1 MSNSNDDEMSWWDH
15 LLADAAAEAER
26 YGEKGWETLELHP
39 GDITLR
45 PDDDGEAVLDALVPD
60 NEFEQLADGA
70 TEGVDSYRVFRSTPA
85 DVVALLVV
93 LEATD
98 QQHAMFVPG
107 YFRPDDHQA
116 GKTLR
121 NALDDGVL
129 TLRLRTLTDDRVEV
143 QLDEPELLV
152 PEDS

>member
-1 MSNSNDDEMSWWDH
+1 MSWRDH

-26 YGEKGWETLELHP
+26 YGEEGWETLELHP

-45 PDDDGEAVLDALVPD
+45 PNDDGEAVLDVLVPD
-60 NEFEQLADGA
+60 NEFDRLGDRA
-70 TEGVDSYRVFRSTPA
+70 TEGVDSYQVFRSTPGG
-85 DVVALLVV
+85 VVALLIV

-98 QQHAMFVPG
+98 RRHATFVPA
-107 YFRPDDHQA
+107 YYDLTDDQA
-116 GKTLR
+116 GNTLR
-121 NALDDGVL
+121 NAIDDGVL

-143 QLDEPELLV
+143 QLDEPGLLM